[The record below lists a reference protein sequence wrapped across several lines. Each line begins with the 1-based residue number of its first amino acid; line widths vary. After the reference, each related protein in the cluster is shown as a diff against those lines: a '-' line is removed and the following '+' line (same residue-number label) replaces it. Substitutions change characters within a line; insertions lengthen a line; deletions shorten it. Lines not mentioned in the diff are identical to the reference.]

1 MPGPFGSS
9 QWMYSS
15 GAGAFYGTEIDG
27 SLRFD
32 DDDSAYLNRTPSSA
46 GNRRT
51 WTFSA
56 WVKRG
61 RVSGSDAVIFSQYNG
76 SDNNNRGFIG
86 FDNGV
91 NLIYR
96 DYTAGSSYSITSSA
110 VFRDPSAWYHIVV
123 RIDSTQ
129 ATNSNRARIYV
140 NGEQITAFGTEQ
152 YFAQNHEG
160 SFNRAEPHQ
169 IGSHGSSYSFVDAYI
184 ADVHFVDGQSLAP
197 TSFGETKSGA
207 WIPKAYSG
215 SYGTNGFHL
224 EFAGNANDSSG
235 NGNNWTANNISSYDY
250 VPDSPTN
257 NFCTMNPL
265 DFYSGGDS
273 SHSYNFRQ
281 GNLSLFTDGNGD
293 NTDYGA
299 TMGMSSGAWY
309 FEMRVNNWGGGGDTK
324 GFGLSDKPVS
334 ARNDFV
340 YNNGSHGKARFFGSN
355 DRTEGGGISSSAF
368 NITYFDDNGSTEGVY
383 NDSPFW
389 ENGSIYGLAFD
400 IDNNTIKLYKNGTQY
415 VNIDCNPN
423 NSRSENTVTS
433 GVADHDYPTSDL
445 GAGTGRW
452 FPILRLEGGTANV
465 KSPADEITLN
475 FGQDSSFLGRTTAQG
490 NTDANGYGDF
500 YYTPPSGH
508 LAMCTANMPVA
519 EGIDPVEDNSPQ
531 DHFTPLLYT
540 GDGSSPR
547 SVTGVGFAPDFVW
560 IKKRNVNDENV
571 LQNRAV
577 GATKGMISNSTG
589 SEFTITEGLKSF
601 DSDGFTLGNNT
612 NWNGSGGS
620 FVSWNWKAGGAGS
633 ANSEGSVTTT
643 STSANTDAG
652 FSIITWTGDGTL
664 GHGLDQAPEMFI
676 VKIRNTSGSWWVW
689 HKDLDNT
696 SAGYMQ
702 LNDSGNAER
711 SNTSVWRNAY
721 PATAT
726 TIDVNTG
733 YLNYSTDTYLAYC
746 FHSVE
751 GFSSFGKYVGNGG
764 SGGTSGYN
772 GPFVYTGFKP
782 AFVMV
787 RNIDNGWNWVI
798 WDSKRDPYNQVNG
811 VLQPNN
817 NSTEYDV
824 GGYMS
829 VDFLSNGFKI
839 RSNDAQENGNG
850 QSHIYMAFAENP
862 FKYANAR

>member
-1 MPGPFGSS
+1 MFESS
-9 QWMYSS
+9 KWMYSS
-15 GAGAFYGTEIDG
+15 GGGFYGHEIDG
-27 SLRFD
+27 SLRFND
-32 DDDSAYLNRTPSSA
+32 NDSAYLTRSPASA
-46 GNRRT
+46 GNRKIFT
-51 WTFSA
+51 ISV

-61 RVSGSDAVIFSQYNG
+61 NISASSFYPYIFDGGTSYEHKL
-76 SDNNNRGFIG
+76 SF
-86 FDNGV
+86 V
-91 NLIYR
+91 N
-96 DYTAGSSYSITSSA
+96 DYIAFGAWAGSQEFNLETNA
-110 VFRDPSAWYHIVV
+110 VYRDPSAWYHIVV
-123 RIDSTQ
+123 AQDTTQ
-129 ATNSNRARIYV
+129 ATASDRVKMYV
-140 NGEQITAFGTEQ
+140 NGEQVTSFKTSVYPSQNYEGRINNTNEHAIGRWQGGTSR
-152 YFAQNHEG
+152 YFDGYMAE
-160 SFNRAEPHQ
+160 FNF
-169 IGSHGSSYSFVDAYI
+169 I
-184 ADVHFVDGQSLAP
+184 DGQALSP
-197 TSFGETKSGA
+197 TSFGQTKSGV

-224 EFAGNANDSSG
+224 EFNGNANDSAGS
-235 NGNNWTANNISSYDY
+235 NNWTANNISSYDY
-250 VPDSPTN
+250 VADSPTN
-257 NFCTMNPL
+257 NFAVLNPEGTN
-265 DFYSGGDS
+265 DIS
-273 SHSYNFRQ
+273 SFSQ
-281 GNLSLFTDGNGD
+281 GNLQITTGSGASSS
-293 NTDYGA
+293 GA
-299 TMGMSSGAWY
+299 TMGMSSGKWY
-309 FEMRVNNWGGGGDTK
+309 AEFVCTAKSSVNFGIGITKATTFDGDNQLDEGTNVGYFWVNNATINH
-324 GFGLSDKPVS
+324 GF
-334 ARNDFV
+334 ANDS
-340 YNNGSHGKARFFGSN
+340 Y
-355 DRTEGGGISSSAF
+355 
-368 NITYFDDNGSTEGVY
+368 GSTWGVG
-383 NDSPFW
+383 DVM
-389 ENGSIYGLAFD
+389 GVAFD
-400 IDNNTIKLYKNGTQY
+400 ADTLALQFYINGVGQGNYTRVASEHTAGDHWIFGCGEGQGGATATI
-415 VNIDCNPN
+415 
-423 NSRSENTVTS
+423 R
-433 GVADHDYPTSDL
+433 A
-445 GAGTGRW
+445 
-452 FPILRLEGGTANV
+452 
-465 KSPADEITLN
+465 N
-475 FGQDSSFLGRTTAQG
+475 FGQDSTFQGYTASGG
-490 NTDANGYGDF
+490 NSDANGYGDF
-500 YYTPPSGH
+500 KYSVPSGY
-508 LAMCTANMPVA
+508 LALCTANLTVA
-519 EGIDPVEDNSPQ
+519 EGVDPALDASPQ
-531 DHFTPLLYT
+531 DYFTPLLYT

-676 VKIRNTSGSWWVW
+676 VKIRNTSSSWWVW

-733 YLNYSTDTYLAYC
+733 YLNYSTDNYLALC

-751 GFSSFGKYVGNGG
+751 GLSSFGKYVGNGG
-764 SGGTSGYN
+764 GGGTSGYD

-782 AFVMV
+782 SFVLV

-850 QSHIYMAFAENP
+850 QTHIYMAFAENP
-862 FKYANAR
+862 FKYSTAR